1 MKRYLRIIAV
11 MLLAAMV
18 LPMPAAAADLG
29 PYEAAQRLAD
39 AKLFDGEAAY
49 FRAADKLTLA
59 EAAVILGRI
68 VKYENKLENRFTDI
82 DPNSEAGDSILRLAA
97 AGVVYVPAAG
107 DACSPN
113 GYVSRQE
120 AVNMLYKLFKMQP
133 QGSAPGWQDYSA
145 VTNTE
150 AVNTFY
156 ALGYIPSHMLT
167 GNCFAPNMAITRGQF
182 AQLLCNVVACFADY
196 EAVPSVIYGN
206 VVMKKA
212 DKALNIQSGILY
224 LTQELGQYGEAA
236 NVVFLGDSWGGSD
249 AEFTQNI
256 GSCTTNFPAG
266 ESGRN
271 TNIAQASA
279 YMSGTVVLPGQS
291 FSFNQVVGIRTY
303 ARGFKDATVFV
314 GSGTAQGVGGGIC
327 QVSSTLMVAALNAG
341 MTITERH
348 QHSMSVSYI
357 DKGLD
362 ATVSYGE
369 LDFCFRNDLSVPVKV
384 TAAADKA
391 SGTVRIDIWT
401 LSSYNKP
408 STYVGSSY
416 KNGKY
421 YGYRYINGKLDWY
434 TTSRY

>member
-1 MKRYLRIIAV
+1 MKKLIRITAILL
-11 MLLAAMV
+11 MLALM
-18 LPMPAAAADLG
+18 LPMTAAAADLG
-29 PYEAAQRLAD
+29 PYEAAQRLVN

-68 VKYENKLENRFTDI
+68 VKYSSKLENRFTDI
-82 DPNSEAGDSILRLAA
+82 APNSEAGDSILRLAA
-97 AGVVYVPAAG
+97 AGVIYVPTTG
-107 DACSPN
+107 DKCSPD

-120 AVNMLYKLFKMQP
+120 AVSMLYKLFKMQP
-133 QGSAPGWQDYSA
+133 QGSAPGWEDYSA
-145 VTNTE
+145 VTNTD

-182 AQLLCNVVACFADY
+182 AQMLCNIVACFADY
-196 EAVPSVIYGN
+196 ETVTAVVNGN

-212 DKALNIQSGILY
+212 DKNVDVRGTLY
-224 LTQELGQYGEAA
+224 LTQELGEYSTGT
-236 NVVFLGDSWGGSD
+236 NVVFLGDSWSGSD
-249 AEFTQNI
+249 AQFTQNI
-256 GSCTTNFPAG
+256 GTCTTNFPAG

-279 YMSGTVVLPGQS
+279 YMSGTILLPGQE

-303 ARGFKDATVFV
+303 ARGFQDATVFV

-384 TAAADKA
+384 TASADKA

-401 LSSYNKP
+401 LASYNKP

-421 YGYRYINGKLDWY
+421 YGYRYINGQLDWY
-434 TTSRY
+434 TTSKY